1 MLIARLGMTGY
12 SENYLLGKRLFGALK
27 GDASLAGDC
36 FCQRASPG
44 CFGAD
49 RDTTPALHWYS
60 GVALPV
66 LLYYTIHRLCDK
78 VDEACIFI
86 TVPGQSTDSGDGSI
100 KQQ

>member
-1 MLIARLGMTGY
+1 MQAYPGIV
-12 SENYLLGKRLFGALK
+12 F
-27 GDASLAGDC
+27 ASVHLQDVL
-36 FCQRASPG
+36 
-44 CFGAD
+44 GAD

-66 LLYYTIHRLCDK
+66 LLYYTMHRLCDK

-86 TVPGQSTDSGDGSI
+86 TLPGQSTDSGDGSI

>member
-1 MLIARLGMTGY
+1 MLTAPLDVTGH
-12 SENYLLGKRLFGALK
+12 SANYLLGKRLFAALK

-36 FCQRASPG
+36 FCQRTSPG

-60 GVALPV
+60 GAVLPV
-66 LLYYTIHRLCDK
+66 LLYYTMHRLCDK

-86 TVPGQSTDSGDGSI
+86 TVPGQSPDSGDGNI
-100 KQQ
+100 KEQ